1 MINASTNQINLELKN
16 SLKQYFGYDVLRPAQ
31 IPVIENIMNGND
43 TLAIMPTGGGKS
55 LCYQLPSLLSS
66 GLTIVISPL
75 IALMHDQVIS
85 LMQNG
90 ITAAYLNSNQ
100 GIDEQ
105 NEVMQLLQEIK
116 DNNRTDSENSL
127 KLLYVSPEKLLA
139 NNNQFLTFLTGFPI
153 SYIAIDEAHCVS
165 SWGHDFREE
174 YSKLAVLK
182 NFFPTTPIIALTATA
197 DELTRSDILKKLNLF
212 SAKTFISSFDRPNI
226 HYRVEPKTGDIKQ
239 LVDFI
244 NTWQGSTGI
253 VYCLSRKSTEEVANK
268 LKKAGV
274 KAKHYHASISRE
286 DKQKAYKEF
295 MNDEIQVIVA
305 TIAFGMG
312 IDKPNVRFVA
322 HWNLPKNIESY
333 YQETGRAGRDGLP
346 SEALL
351 VYSAGDAGTLRQFII
366 NGVSSNPDV
375 DNELF
380 QKIQHDKLDRLL
392 EFCQTGHCRRRV
404 LLQYFQEKVTSDCQN
419 CDCCDTPRAKIDGTI
434 IAQKIMSA
442 IYRTGQKFGIGYV
455 VDLLLGV
462 SNPRMFK
469 YGHEDLPT
477 FGIGK
482 NCSKEAWM
490 FYTNQ
495 LINLGLVDI
504 KYDEF
509 IKTLELNEL
518 SMAVLEDKNK
528 VELIEYT
535 EPITK
540 EKQEKKRATRGE
552 KATSS
557 TAKQQKDS
565 INLDE
570 REKELFE
577 KLRILRRQIADEK
590 KLAPFMVFA
599 DLSLMAMA
607 RHKPKNKSE
616 FEMISGVGKMKLRL
630 YAEEF
635 LGVIN

>member
-1 MINASTNQINLELKN
+1 MTKRLLDTDNQKLLK
-16 SLKQYFGYDVLRPAQ
+16 SLKQYFGYDKLRPAQ
-31 IPVIENIMNGND
+31 IPIIDNIMAGYD

-55 LCYQLPSLLSS
+55 LCYQLPSVLSS

-116 DNNRTDSENSL
+116 ENQGINNENSL
-127 KLLYVSPEKLLA
+127 KMLYVSPEKLLA
-139 NNNQFLTFLTGFPI
+139 NNNQFLTFLKGFPI
-153 SYIAIDEAHCVS
+153 SYIAVDEAHCVS

-182 NFFPTTPIIALTATA
+182 NFFPSTPIIALTATA
-197 DELTRSDILKKLNLF
+197 DELTRSDILKKLNLTT
-212 SAKTFISSFDRPNI
+212 AKTFISSFDRPNI
-226 HYRVEPKTGDIKQ
+226 HYRVEPKTNDVKQ
-239 LVDFI
+239 LADFI
-244 NTWQGSTGI
+244 NTWSGQAGI

-268 LKKAGV
+268 LNKVGI

-333 YQETGRAGRDGLP
+333 YQETGRTGRDGLP

-351 VYSAGDAGTLRQFII
+351 VYSAGDAGTLRQFIN
-366 NGVSSNPDV
+366 NGVSSNPEV
-375 DNELF
+375 DNDLF

-419 CDCCDTPRAKIDGTI
+419 CDCCDSPRAKIDGSI

-442 IYRTGQKFGIGYV
+442 IYRTGQKFGIGYI
-455 VDLLLGV
+455 VDLILGI
-462 SNPRMFK
+462 SNTRMFK
-469 YGHEDLPT
+469 YAHDQLPT

-482 NCSKEAWM
+482 DSSKEAWM
-490 FYTNQ
+490 YYTNQ

-509 IKTLELNEL
+509 IKTLGLNEL
-518 SMAVLEDKNK
+518 SMAILGGQNK

-535 EPITK
+535 VPIAK
-540 EKQEKKRATRGE
+540 DKQEKKRATRGE
-552 KATSS
+552 KSLSS
-557 TAKQQKDS
+557 SKQQKDS

-570 REKELFE
+570 EEKVMFE
-577 KLRILRRQIADEK
+577 KLRLLRRQIADEK
-590 KLAPFMVFA
+590 NLAPFMVFA

-630 YAEEF
+630 YAKEF
-635 LGVIN
+635 LEVIN